1 MSLEPTLCVTPKKGQ
16 QMLRRN
22 LAGYVVLVLLTT
34 MTLAAQVKE
43 MPKTPVKSVNAPKSV
58 DINSAT
64 PNDLVNLGI
73 DAATAKKIVDGRPYR
88 SKRDLVTRE
97 ILTSDQYEKFKTE
110 LVARRPGTT
119 SKTTT
124 KKKSN

>member
-1 MSLEPTLCVTPKKGQ
+1 MN
-16 QMLRRN
+16 MLRRN
-22 LAGYVVLVLLTT
+22 FAVIVVIALLTT

-43 MPKTPVKSVNAPKSV
+43 MPKTPVKSANAPKSV

-64 PNDLVNLGI
+64 PNDIQNLGI

-88 SKRDLVTRE
+88 TKHDLVTRD
-97 ILTSDQYEKFKTE
+97 ILTQDQYDKYKAE

-119 SKTTT
+119 SKTST

>member
-1 MSLEPTLCVTPKKGQ
+1 MS
-16 QMLRRN
+16 RRN
-22 LAGYVVLVLLTT
+22 LAGFAGYIGLVLLTA

-43 MPKTPVKSVNAPKSV
+43 MPKTPVKSVNAPRSV

-64 PNDLVNLGI
+64 PNDFVNLGI

-97 ILTSDQYEKFKTE
+97 ILTSDQYEKFKDE

-119 SKTTT
+119 TKSA

>member
-1 MSLEPTLCVTPKKGQ
+1 
-16 QMLRRN
+16 MLRRN
-22 LAGYVVLVLLTT
+22 LAGFVVLVLLTT

-43 MPKTPVKSVNAPKSV
+43 MPKTPVKSVNAP
-58 DINSAT
+58 
-64 PNDLVNLGI
+64 NDLVNLGI

-88 SKRDLVTRE
+88 SKSDLVTRE

-119 SKTTT
+119 TKSTT

>member
-1 MSLEPTLCVTPKKGQ
+1 
-16 QMLRRN
+16 MLRRN
-22 LAGYVVLVLLTT
+22 LAGFVVLVLLTT
-34 MTLAAQVKE
+34 MTLSAQIKE
-43 MPKTPVKSVNAPKSV
+43 MPKTPVKSVNAPRSV

-64 PNDLVNLGI
+64 PNDFVNLGI

-119 SKTTT
+119 SRTTT

>member
-1 MSLEPTLCVTPKKGQ
+1 
-16 QMLRRN
+16 MLRRN
-22 LAGYVVLVLLTT
+22 LAGFVVLVLLTT
-34 MTLAAQVKE
+34 MTLSAQIKE
-43 MPKTPVKSVNAPKSV
+43 MPKTPVKSANAPRSV

-64 PNDLVNLGI
+64 PNDFVNLGI

-119 SKTTT
+119 TKAS

>member
-1 MSLEPTLCVTPKKGQ
+1 
-16 QMLRRN
+16 MLRRN
-22 LAGYVVLVLLTT
+22 LAGFVVLILLTT
-34 MTLAAQVKE
+34 MTLSAQIKE
-43 MPKTPVKSVNAPKSV
+43 MPKTPVKSINAPRSV

-64 PNDLVNLGI
+64 PNDFVNLGI

>member
-1 MSLEPTLCVTPKKGQ
+1 
-16 QMLRRN
+16 MLRRN
-22 LAGYVVLVLLTT
+22 FAGFLVLVLLTT

-43 MPKTPVKSVNAPKSV
+43 MPKTPVKSANAPRSV
-58 DINSAT
+58 DINSAP
-64 PNDLVNLGI
+64 PNDFVNLGI

-97 ILTSDQYEKFKTE
+97 ILTSDQYEKYKTE
-110 LVARRPGTT
+110 LIARRPGTT
-119 SKTTT
+119 TKTGTG